1 MRPGRAGRPRHKVR
15 REQGRF
21 LTLALP
27 IGGDGTVARVEACG
41 SRKSENRRQRTLMTT
56 MAMSSLCRAKPA
68 KRRTSHSS

>member
-1 MRPGRAGRPRHKVR
+1 MRRPRHKVQ

-21 LTLALP
+21 PTITLP
-27 IGGDGTVARVEACG
+27 IGGDVTVARAEARG
-41 SRKSENRRQRTLMTT
+41 SGKGENRRQRTLMTT